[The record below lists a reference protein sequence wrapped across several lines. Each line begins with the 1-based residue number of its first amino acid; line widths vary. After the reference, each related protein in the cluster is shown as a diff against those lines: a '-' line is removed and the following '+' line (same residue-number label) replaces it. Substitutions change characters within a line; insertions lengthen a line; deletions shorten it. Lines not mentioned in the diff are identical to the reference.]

1 MKDEPHRVRTPGI
14 DAVRPAMWVTIGG
27 QVVAALGTVL
37 QWIAAPELVKVL
49 PSGLGYIIG
58 ALLILWLDRRAAWS
72 PLAAVALTVWI
83 FAGSGEMLFR
93 QLTSP
98 NTLMAAGYW
107 GMVTGLVISS
117 IAAMVALVRFHPAAQ
132 VMPLSP
138 RNPLRRLVVVALV
151 ALVAVEIGVGAPQDF
166 DLSRPGPSLFL
177 LLPILVA
184 LVPGRSMLLL
194 SAVMSAVFLEGS
206 FSNARLADRLT
217 APDDTL
223 TAVFAVLSL
232 AGMVTV
238 VAVGAA
244 TVLHGGTRAAVSGRP
259 ARRSRR

>member
-1 MKDEPHRVRTPGI
+1 MEKQMN
-14 DAVRPAMWVTIGG
+14 VRPAMWVTIGG

-37 QWIAAPELVKVL
+37 QWLAAPELVTTL

-58 ALLILWLDRRAAWS
+58 ALVILWLDRRAAWS
-72 PLAAVALTVWI
+72 PLAAIALTAWI

-93 QLTSP
+93 QLASP

-117 IAAMVALVRFHPAAQ
+117 VAATVALVRRRLTPTP
-132 VMPLSP
+132 MPLSS
-138 RNPLRRLVVVALV
+138 RNPLRHLVVVALV
-151 ALVAVEIGVGAPQDF
+151 ALVAVEIGVGAQQDF

-177 LLPILVA
+177 LLPVLVA

-223 TAVFAVLSL
+223 TVVFAALSL
-232 AGMVTV
+232 AGMVTA
-238 VAVGAA
+238 VAVGAMA
-244 TVLHGGTRAAVSGRP
+244 VLHGRTRAAVRG
-259 ARRSRR
+259 